1 MYFYLTMPYPKTK
14 HLFNRIGEIYSDI
27 YNICANIKHIEE
39 KNKEYD
45 RRLLEIEEG
54 IVSIRNDIDI
64 SKINREST
72 GIFNIKFF

>member
-14 HLFNRIGEIYSDI
+14 NLFDRIGQMYSDI
-27 YNICANIKHIEE
+27 CNICANIKSIEE

-54 IVSIRNDIDI
+54 IVSIRNDI
-64 SKINREST
+64 KINRNHESS
-72 GIFNIKFF
+72 GIFNIKLF